1 MRWLLSVIA
10 ALVLTGTL
18 GLTGA
23 TPAHAAT
30 PQPTA
35 ASASAASAAA
45 VIEGEPWSGP
55 AFPLTCTGSS
65 ARISCSPDN
74 PADGKPE
81 RCFKGLKYAGSSV
94 TVCTRSEDNVA
105 ALKGAGGQELKLE
118 YGCSAVDAVCTA
130 TESMAR
136 GIASVITGGIAWV
149 IENTSFNTNSYLW
162 SAAVDEWAWWSW
174 VVLLVILI
182 AGIVAITTALWSRD
196 GGELTAAVIR
206 FFLAVPLS
214 AASLWLVGTIVNVV
228 DQLVDPLLSRGGNG
242 EGLYRTV
249 ENIIFGGGLGNIWLA
264 QLVLTLL
271 VIGVVVLVFVF
282 SFRNLALAALVAL
295 GPVAFML
302 FPMKIGVQW
311 VVRWFSAV
319 IALILTTPLTLGF
332 LMLVL
337 KGFAEVDS
345 MWSIQALPLG
355 LGMIM
360 IAFAPVAVFGLFS
373 FVGAGATS
381 AIDNIASRGGA
392 TAKQSGSR
400 AARSLSS
407 AVATRTAATR
417 RRAQAGPAPSGGGPA
432 PRAQSGPARNT
443 ATPTATAT
451 PSAGSGGHTAQQS
464 APPKTPSAAPTT
476 TPTTR

>member
-1 MRWLLSVIA
+1 MRWLLGIA
-10 ALVLTGTL
+10 ALLVLTAAL
-18 GLTGA
+18 GGVGA
-23 TPAHAAT
+23 TAAQAAT
-30 PQPTA
+30 PLPAAA
-35 ASASAASAAA
+35 ASAGA
-45 VIEGEPWSGP
+45 IEGEPWSGP
-55 AFPLTCTGSS
+55 AFPLDCTGSA
-65 ARISCSPDN
+65 ARISCTPEDVY
-74 PADGKPE
+74 DGTPE
-81 RCFKGLKYAGSSV
+81 RCFKGVKYSGATV
-94 TVCTRSEDNVA
+94 TVCTRSQDNVG
-105 ALKGAGGQELKLE
+105 ALTDTGGKELKLE
-118 YGCSAVDAVCTA
+118 YGCGAVDAMCTVA
-130 TESMAR
+130 ESMAR

-162 SAAVDEWAWWSW
+162 TAAVSEWAWWSW
-174 VVLLVILI
+174 VVLIVILI
-182 AGIVAITTALWSRD
+182 AGVVAITTALWSRD
-196 GGELTAAVIR
+196 SGELTAAIIR

-214 AASLWLVGTIVNVV
+214 AGSLWLVGNIVDVV
-228 DQLVDPLLSRGGNG
+228 DQLVDPLLTRGGQG

-264 QLVLTLL
+264 QAVLTLL

-311 VVRWFSAV
+311 VIRWFSAV

-360 IAFAPVAVFGLFS
+360 IAFAPVAVFSLFS
-373 FVGAGATS
+373 FIGAGATS

-392 TAKQSGSR
+392 TAKQSGGR

-407 AVATRTAATR
+407 AVASRTAAVR
-417 RRAQAGPAPSGGGPA
+417 RRAPSAPSSGGPT
-432 PRAQSGPARNT
+432 PRTSPGRNPS
-443 ATPTATAT
+443 ATKPT
-451 PSAGSGGHTAQQS
+451 PSASKPAGQPATAPAGPSPSPSKSTAPSS
-464 APPKTPSAAPTT
+464 A
-476 TPTTR
+476 R

>member
-1 MRWLLSVIA
+1 MRWLLGVAA

-18 GLTGA
+18 SATGA

-30 PQPTA
+30 PHP
-35 ASASAASAAA
+35 SAASSAA

-55 AFPLTCTGSS
+55 AFPINCTGST
-65 ARISCSPDN
+65 ARISCSPEN
-74 PADGKPE
+74 AADSKPE
-81 RCFKGLKYAGSSV
+81 RCFKEVPYEGRSV
-94 TVCTRSEDNVA
+94 TVCTLSDDNVG
-105 ALKGAGGQELKLE
+105 ALTDTGGKELKLE
-118 YGCSAVDAVCTA
+118 YGCGAVDAICTVA
-130 TESMAR
+130 ESMAR

-149 IENTSFNTNSYLW
+149 IENTSFNTDSYLW
-162 SAAVDEWAWWSW
+162 TAAITEWAWWSW
-174 VVLLVILI
+174 VVLIVILI

-196 GGELTAAVIR
+196 SGELTAAIIR

-214 AASLWLVGTIVNVV
+214 AVSLWLVGNIVNMV
-228 DQLVDPLLSRGGNG
+228 DQLVDPLLTRGGNG

-264 QLVLTLL
+264 QAVLTLL

-311 VVRWFSAV
+311 VIRWFSAV

-373 FVGAGATS
+373 FVGQGATS
-381 AIDNIASRGGA
+381 AIDNIASRGGSS
-392 TAKQSGSR
+392 AKQSGSR

-407 AVATRTAATR
+407 AVASRTAAVR
-417 RRAQAGPAPSGGGPA
+417 RRTQGPAPSGGGPA
-432 PRAQSGPARNT
+432 PRAQSGPARNN
-443 ATPTATAT
+443 ATRPPTAPPT
-451 PSAGSGGHTAQQS
+451 GQHTAQQS
-464 APPKTPSAAPTT
+464 ALPKAQPSAAPTT
-476 TPTTR
+476 R

>member
-1 MRWLLSVIA
+1 M
-10 ALVLTGTL
+10 LTGTL
-18 GLTGA
+18 SGVGA
-23 TPAHAAT
+23 TPAHAT
-30 PQPTA
+30 TSHPKA
-35 ASASAASAAA
+35 AGSAE
-45 VIEGEPWSGP
+45 VIESEPWSGP
-55 AFPLTCTGSS
+55 AFPITCTGST
-65 ARISCSPDN
+65 ARISCTPENVAES
-74 PADGKPE
+74 KPE
-81 RCFKGLKYAGSSV
+81 RCFKGVKYSGATV
-94 TVCTRSEDNVA
+94 TVCTRSEDNVG
-105 ALKGAGGQELKLE
+105 ALTDTGGKELKLE
-118 YGCSAVDAVCTA
+118 YGCGAVDASCTVA
-130 TESMAR
+130 ESMAR

-149 IENTSFNTNSYLW
+149 IENTSFNTDSYLW
-162 SAAVDEWAWWSW
+162 TAAISEWAWWSW
-174 VVLLVILI
+174 VVLIVILI

-196 GGELTAAVIR
+196 SGELTAATIR

-214 AASLWLVGTIVNVV
+214 AGSLWLVGNIVNVV
-228 DQLVDPLLSRGGNG
+228 DQLVEPLLTRGGNG

-264 QLVLTLL
+264 QAVLTLL

-311 VVRWFSAV
+311 VIRWFSAV

-373 FVGAGATS
+373 FVGQGATS
-381 AIDNIASRGGA
+381 AIDNIASRGGSS
-392 TAKQSGSR
+392 AKQGGSR

-407 AVATRTAATR
+407 AVASRTAAVR
-417 RRAQAGPAPSGGGPA
+417 RRAPAPSGGGPA

-443 ATPTATAT
+443 ATRTPTAQST
-451 PSAGSGGHTAQQS
+451 GQHTGQQS
-464 APPKTPSAAPTT
+464 AVQGAQPKAQPSAAPTT
-476 TPTTR
+476 R

>member
-1 MRWLLSVIA
+1 MRWLLGVAA

-18 GLTGA
+18 SATGA

-30 PQPTA
+30 PDPTT
-35 ASASAASAAA
+35 ASSAAA
-45 VIEGEPWSGP
+45 IEGEPWSGP
-55 AFPLTCTGSS
+55 AFPINCTGST
-65 ARISCSPDN
+65 ARISCSPEN
-74 PADGKPE
+74 AADSKPE
-81 RCFKGLKYAGSSV
+81 RCFKEVPYGGASV
-94 TVCTRSEDNVA
+94 TVCTTSEDNVA

-118 YGCSAVDAVCTA
+118 YGCGPVDAVCTA

-136 GIASVITGGIAWV
+136 GVASVITGGIAWV
-149 IENTSFNTNSYLW
+149 IENTSFNTDSYLW
-162 SAAVDEWAWWSW
+162 TAAVSEWAWWSW
-174 VVLLVILI
+174 VVLIVILI
-182 AGIVAITTALWSRD
+182 AGIVAIMTALWSRD
-196 GGELTAAVIR
+196 SGELTAATIR

-214 AASLWLVGTIVNVV
+214 AASLWLVGSIVNVV
-228 DQLVDPLLSRGGNG
+228 DQLVEPLLTRGGNG

-249 ENIIFGGGLGNIWLA
+249 ENIIYGGGLGNIWLA

-311 VVRWFSAV
+311 VIRWFSAV

-373 FVGAGATS
+373 FVGQGATS
-381 AIDNIASRGGA
+381 AIDNIASRGGS
-392 TAKQSGSR
+392 TAKQSGGR

-407 AVATRTAATR
+407 AVASRTAAVR
-417 RRAQAGPAPSGGGPA
+417 RRAQGAAPSGGGPA

-443 ATPTATAT
+443 ATHTPTAPAT
-451 PSAGSGGHTAQQS
+451 GQHTAQQS
-464 APPKTPSAAPTT
+464 AQPKAQPSTAPTT
-476 TPTTR
+476 R